1 MFTLEKW
8 QEKILKKIFHK
19 DFILDKEII
28 GTAFEEVCKPLE
40 GKGDKQNKC
49 VYNGVIEDKEDE
61 FYCTFELELQ
71 IHSYQL
77 TVSNDQLRLLLGQ
90 KTQYY
95 LDNKLIK
102 PLCKIEYYISEDKEI
117 YNFEVMRKKEYE
129 KYVGCT
135 CSDSEEITETTDFI
149 FDDNK
154 YRRVINN
161 LMNIVE
167 TGTFKGKDLFSVSV
181 KDIKNIQNNQ
191 TTVNP
196 FEV

>member
-1 MFTLEKW
+1 MEKW

-28 GTAFEEVCKPLE
+28 GTAFEEECKPLE
-40 GKGDKQNKC
+40 GKCDKQNKC
-49 VYNGVIEDKEDE
+49 VYNGVIEDE

-77 TVSNDQLRLLLGQ
+77 TVFNDHLRLLLGQ
-90 KTQYY
+90 KINGY
-95 LDNKLIK
+95 LEEKIVN
-102 PLCKIEYYISEDKEI
+102 PLCRIEYYISENQEI
-117 YNFEVMRKKEYE
+117 YNFEVVRKKEYE

-149 FDDNK
+149 FDDDK

-161 LMNIVE
+161 LMNIAE
-167 TGTFKGKDLFSVSV
+167 TGTFKGERLFEKKQKISAKDLGL
-181 KDIKNIQNNQ
+181 
-191 TTVNP
+191 
-196 FEV
+196 